1 MSDEPARE
9 PGIEPLL
16 PRAGGLDDEAAARV
30 LRRFRQVFTAARTHY
45 QQTERKVG
53 IGGAQFW
60 ALGVVGDHPG
70 IGINGLARAMHVH
83 QSTASNLVRGL
94 VERGL
99 ISTTRDEGDRRAVQL
114 RLLPAAQALLALAPG
129 PYAGLLPQSLGRL
142 DAAVLGRL
150 ESDLTRLIGAM
161 GIDDDAPAIPIA
173 QL

>member
-1 MSDEPARE
+1 MSQDPA
-9 PGIEPLL
+9 G
-16 PRAGGLDDEAAARV
+16 ADDARVPAAASADPAARV

-45 QQTERKVG
+45 QLIEKRVG
-53 IGGAQFW
+53 VGGAQFW

-99 ISTTRDEGDRRAVQL
+99 IATTRDDVDRRAVQL
-114 RLLPAAQALLALAPG
+114 RLLPEAQAMLDRAPG
-129 PYAGLLPQSLGRL
+129 PYIGLLPQSLARL
-142 DAAVLGRL
+142 DVERLVRL
-150 ESDLTRLIGAM
+150 EADLMGLLAAM
-161 GIDDDAPAIPIA
+161 GMDEDAPATPIA

>member
-1 MSDEPARE
+1 MASGSAPDPVADH
-9 PGIEPLL
+9 PL
-16 PRAGGLDDEAAARV
+16 PRNRGLDDERAARV
-30 LRRFRQVFTAARTHY
+30 LRRFRQVFTAARMHY

-99 ISTTRDEGDRRAVQL
+99 ISTTRDEDDRRAVRL
-114 RLLPAAQALLALAPG
+114 RLLPAAQDMLALAPG
-129 PYAGLLPQSLGRL
+129 PYAGLLPQALTRL
-142 DAAVLGRL
+142 ETDVLGRL
-150 ESDLTRLIGAM
+150 ENDLTHLIGAM
-161 GIDDDAPAIPIA
+161 GIDEDAPAIPIA